1 MSSEARMSAVFM
13 CCLTPA
19 LAGIILTLNPSYLGT
34 MWNDDTGRML
44 LFVAGILQIAGAAI
58 IYRMVKSI

>member
-1 MSSEARMSAVFM
+1 
-13 CCLTPA
+13 
-19 LAGIILTLNPSYLGT
+19 LTLNPAYLGT